1 MFDTSTTIEEYD
13 PELER
18 AIDSEERR
26 QEEHI
31 ELIASENYASK
42 RVMAAQGSVLTNKYA
57 EANLRMSTLPTKVE
71 MSWLF
76 SSPGSALAMATCRRI
91 DGCNR
96 TTRNFDMSPPYSASR
111 LTAHGDIIPER

>member
-57 EANLRMSTLPTKVE
+57 EGYPGTALLRRLRV
-71 MSWLF
+71 
-76 SSPGSALAMATCRRI
+76 CRRRRAAG
-91 DGCNR
+91 DRARQDAVRRGLCQR
-96 TTRNFDMSPPYSASR
+96 AAAFGFAGERRRVHGAASSRATRSSA
-111 LTAHGDIIPER
+111 